1 MQLKLLALLGAL
13 APIANAQNKTVVP
26 QNNTLVSQ
34 NNTIVITDNLVDIIN
49 NFPSCSLPCFSDAI
63 HLNRCRVKELDC
75 VCHWALVMSDDLTP
89 CTRKQCKGSHNDV
102 RARLWDFCHRWDEH
116 PPAAEVEA
124 AQILMRKRIVDQYDW
139 LDRPTGR
146 GRSGGRTVAEPDL
159 TVMGAAVAV
168 AAALMV

>member
-89 CTRKQCKGSHNDV
+89 CTRKQCKGSHNGKYLFPPV
-102 RARLWDFCHRWDEH
+102 SPAGACPYIVGWLASRL
-116 PPAAEVEA
+116 
-124 AQILMRKRIVDQYDW
+124 
-139 LDRPTGR
+139 
-146 GRSGGRTVAEPDL
+146 
-159 TVMGAAVAV
+159 
-168 AAALMV
+168 